1 VGWLVGEHDAWVAR
15 RTVEDLL
22 SAKHRGPAPDLVE
35 VRAGH
40 VPTMSDEAMAVAEET
55 TRLVWRTIHGA
66 ELPRGAGPT
75 PETLE
80 RVARAEWGRAPKA
93 AMGDARVYWADYL
106 LGEGDGVLGYD
117 FLCHVDAYRELMRLQ
132 AELLEAGPEHAVLD
146 AAGGTGNYLDLLLGS
161 DLPLPGSVEV
171 VDLVPQALERARE
184 KTRERAGR
192 AGLAVAFRA
201 ASLDASRL
209 RPVER
214 FVRGELHSPSCLRG
228 RLPGLDDESLLR
240 IVELHGPEMHTALR
254 GGAIH
259 PRLARI
265 LDPAEQAVI
274 ADFGRLARLVRGLT
288 RPEDLR
294 PGPAPQSP
302 RTSHLRLDVLDP
314 GDVAVDEKLDLQDEA
329 YDRILASLMLSYLFN
344 PEETL
349 HELHRALKPGG
360 RLVASTVKPDTDIS
374 TIFMDFVEGV
384 NSGRIPPPE
393 GLERERFIEELRT
406 YTGSAAFLLR
416 LAEEQ
421 TFHLFTEKDLRAMF
435 EAVGFH
441 TLEVRQSF
449 GDPPQAF
456 VCVAVKES

>member
-1 VGWLVGEHDAWVAR
+1 
-15 RTVEDLL
+15 
-22 SAKHRGPAPDLVE
+22 
-35 VRAGH
+35 
-40 VPTMSDEAMAVAEET
+40 
-55 TRLVWRTIHGA
+55 
-66 ELPRGAGPT
+66 
-75 PETLE
+75 
-80 RVARAEWGRAPKA
+80 
-93 AMGDARVYWADYL
+93 
-106 LGEGDGVLGYD
+106 
-117 FLCHVDAYRELMRLQ
+117 
-132 AELLEAGPEHAVLD
+132 
-146 AAGGTGNYLDLLLGS
+146 
-161 DLPLPGSVEV
+161 
-171 VDLVPQALERARE
+171 
-184 KTRERAGR
+184 
-192 AGLAVAFRA
+192 
-201 ASLDASRL
+201 
-209 RPVER
+209 
-214 FVRGELHSPSCLRG
+214 
-228 RLPGLDDESLLR
+228 
-240 IVELHGPEMHTALR
+240 
-254 GGAIH
+254 
-259 PRLARI
+259 
-265 LDPAEQAVI
+265 
-274 ADFGRLARLVRGLT
+274 
-288 RPEDLR
+288 
-294 PGPAPQSP
+294 
-302 RTSHLRLDVLDP
+302 VLDP

>member
-1 VGWLVGEHDAWVAR
+1 
-15 RTVEDLL
+15 
-22 SAKHRGPAPDLVE
+22 
-35 VRAGH
+35 
-40 VPTMSDEAMAVAEET
+40 
-55 TRLVWRTIHGA
+55 
-66 ELPRGAGPT
+66 
-75 PETLE
+75 
-80 RVARAEWGRAPKA
+80 
-93 AMGDARVYWADYL
+93 MGDARVYWADYL

-117 FLCHVDAYRELMRLQ
+117 FLCHVDAYRELMTLQ

-146 AAGGTGNYLDLLLGS
+146 AAGGTGNYLDLLLDS
-161 DLPLPGSVEV
+161 DLPLPGSLEV
-171 VDLVPQALERARE
+171 VDLVPQALERARQ
-184 KTRERAGR
+184 KTRERAER
-192 AGLAVAFRA
+192 AGLEARFRP

-214 FVRGELHSPSCLRG
+214 FVRGELHSVTCLRG
-228 RLPGLDDESLLR
+228 RIAGLDDETLLR
-240 IVELHGPEMHTALR
+240 IVELYGPEMHAALR
-254 GGAIH
+254 GEAIH
-259 PRLARI
+259 PRLLRL

-274 ADFGRLARLVRGLT
+274 TDFGRLARLVRGAT
-288 RPEDLR
+288 RPDDLR
-294 PGPAPQSP
+294 PEVAGRAPTSL

-314 GDVAVDEKLDLQDEA
+314 GDVGVDEKLALEDAA

-344 PEETL
+344 PEETVR
-349 HELHRALKPGG
+349 ELHRALRPGG

-393 GLERERFIEELRT
+393 GLEREQFIEELRT
-406 YTGSAAFLLR
+406 YTDSAAFLLR

-435 EAVGFH
+435 EAAGFH

-456 VCVAVKES
+456 VCIGVKEIE